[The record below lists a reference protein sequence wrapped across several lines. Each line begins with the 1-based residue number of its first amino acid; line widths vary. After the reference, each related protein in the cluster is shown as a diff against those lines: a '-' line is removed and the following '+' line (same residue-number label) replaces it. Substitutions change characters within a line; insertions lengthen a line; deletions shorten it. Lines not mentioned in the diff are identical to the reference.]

1 MTGIKTR
8 TQTQEQKELYKQ
20 HIADKA
26 DCTNLVTYMSAY
38 NKAEREQNNV
48 EKIQAAMLKKW
59 ARFQG
64 IGNRDDSLP
73 PPRDIAGKIHFAY
86 LVSKS
91 EAGRRNT
98 NKNSFYIESG
108 SQGAILFK
116 GRNYPDCLFTPRRDW
131 KDEYYKYITSEDDED
146 LNQEAKIY
154 ELEIKG
160 ANLDAKKQ
168 WKINFRP
175 ERTDPHKNT
184 YIVLCLRTEEK
195 NQNPWK
201 VNFPVLHF
209 TNEMR
214 ARKRITEVGIIKA
227 STLVYYLQKYAALQQ
242 RDTLQKSTI
251 NVDPYTEDQN
261 THAWKMNQIIS
272 WMPQDNPVR
281 TNSKFID
288 LFADCIEVCKVYEET
303 NKRTIDRF
311 FPSFIQPEAAPHSL
325 QNVSYRLHSISDA
338 LDRYEHAKNR
348 KLRARAA
355 QKLPSQLK
363 ASSCSPAS
371 PETTR
376 ISKQPQSQKKHPV
389 QTYQSPPRR

>member
-116 GRNYPDCLFTPRRDW
+116 GRNYPDCLFTPEGTG
-131 KDEYYKYITSEDDED
+131 KTNTTSTS
-146 LNQEAKIY
+146 QVKMMRTS
-154 ELEIKG
+154 IK
-160 ANLDAKKQ
+160 KKKFMN
-168 WKINFRP
+168 WRSRAP
-175 ERTDPHKNT
+175 TSTPKNNG
-184 YIVLCLRTEEK
+184 R
-195 NQNPWK
+195 
-201 VNFPVLHF
+201 
-209 TNEMR
+209 
-214 ARKRITEVGIIKA
+214 
-227 STLVYYLQKYAALQQ
+227 
-242 RDTLQKSTI
+242 
-251 NVDPYTEDQN
+251 
-261 THAWKMNQIIS
+261 
-272 WMPQDNPVR
+272 
-281 TNSKFID
+281 
-288 LFADCIEVCKVYEET
+288 
-303 NKRTIDRF
+303 
-311 FPSFIQPEAAPHSL
+311 
-325 QNVSYRLHSISDA
+325 
-338 LDRYEHAKNR
+338 
-348 KLRARAA
+348 
-355 QKLPSQLK
+355 
-363 ASSCSPAS
+363 
-371 PETTR
+371 
-376 ISKQPQSQKKHPV
+376 
-389 QTYQSPPRR
+389 